1 MKRARIAAAILTAA
15 MALAACGSRGDA
27 STNAVPPIA
36 SGPLPEGIVARV
48 GVGAG
53 AIRGESVARIAAIQR
68 VDVRT
73 AREFAVRDALFAA
86 GAAVG
91 GLDVAADVRG
101 VLARRLL
108 RSLRAEAERLPI
120 SADELAEAASRREQ
134 RGHIPATIV
143 APELLESDV
152 FNARAQAAMGEILAE
167 RQAQTERAKDAD
179 ALLALVPVER

>member
-15 MALAACGSRGDA
+15 MAPSACGSRGDTPTKA
-27 STNAVPPIA
+27 APPIA
-36 SGPLPEGIVARV
+36 SGPLPEGVVARV
-48 GVGAG
+48 GSG
-53 AIRGESVARIAAIQR
+53 AIHGESVARIAAIQR
-68 VDVRT
+68 VDVRA
-73 AREFAVRDALFAA
+73 ARELAVRDALFAA
-86 GAAVG
+86 GAAAG
-91 GLDVAADVRG
+91 GLDVEAEVRG

-120 SADELAEAASRREQ
+120 SADEFAEAASRREQ

-143 APELLESDV
+143 APELLESDI

-167 RQAQTERAKDAD
+167 RQAQAERAKDAD

>member
-15 MALAACGSRGDA
+15 MAPPACGSRGDA
-27 STNAVPPIA
+27 TTNAPPPIA

-48 GVGAG
+48 GSGASH
-53 AIRGESVARIAAIQR
+53 GESIARIAAIQR
-68 VDVRT
+68 VDVRA
-73 AREFAVRDALFAA
+73 AREIAVRDALFAA
-86 GAAVG
+86 GAAAG
-91 GLDVAADVRG
+91 ELDVAADVRG

-120 SADELAEAASRREQ
+120 TANELAEAAERREQ

-143 APELLESDV
+143 APELLESDI
-152 FNARAQAAMGEILAE
+152 FNARAQAAMGEILAA